1 MPFSINTFSSVG
13 AASSVSPTI
22 FTYATDDP
30 LSTVN
35 QVGYFPQSANILDGD
50 IIFTEIDGTVY
61 LLYYQDGKASPE
73 NDASVLIKSREI
85 FVDDDAPDENA
96 HIDIGGKSPQYPVNT
111 LNDAVTLV
119 TDLDPP
125 PTLFDGASIG
135 GQTYSRYV
143 ENVIFPDD
151 VQVNVSEST
160 IQGEVK
166 AGANAQFKVQVI
178 TTDGSGGQVAYS
190 TNGSSRVGLTTD
202 AIIANGVGDT
212 CISIDGATDGV
223 FIRNGQS
230 LVRADNSTCI
240 SYTATGSNAEGI
252 NFGVADIG
260 DAFANPNNCT
270 ALYIDNGSD
279 TTVFTGN
286 AIKAVNDGN
295 HIGVEIINGSA
306 ILDIPEIRMDINDT
320 AAVVRAGTTFTLNTP
335 KVTGN
340 IVVESGGLLEVDIT
354 AHQGFVLPLGTINGQ
369 IAGVEYGTYID
380 GTDLQFSR
388 TRPDNVRGNPQ
399 PLGYIQLNMDTDTLN
414 SIEFSYTQTTGGS
427 RQYDFTIR
435 DANNLGAIYFAGSNV
450 SSGAAIK
457 TFNVDL
463 VGDAVAPL
471 PGSGEVLLYIQ
482 QSRTGAG
489 GMNTGQCTVNVTRV

>member
-1 MPFSINTFSSVG
+1 MAFELQNFSSVG
-13 AASSVSPTI
+13 AASSASPTI

-30 LSTVN
+30 LSEVN
-35 QVGYFPQSANILDGD
+35 QVGYFPPQANILTGD
-50 IIFTEIDGTVY
+50 IIFTEIDGVVY
-61 LLYYQDGKASPE
+61 QLYYQDGKASPA

-85 FVDDDAPDENA
+85 FVDDDAPDENKD
-96 HIDIGGKSPQYPVNT
+96 IDIGGKSPQYPVNS
-111 LNDAVTLV
+111 LNDSVSLV
-119 TDLDPP
+119 MALNPP
-125 PTLFDGASIG
+125 PALFNGASIG

-143 ENVIFPDD
+143 ESVKFPDN

-166 AGANAQFKVQVI
+166 AGSNAQLKAQVI
-178 TTDGSGGQVAYS
+178 TTNGTGGEIAYS
-190 TNGSSRVGLTTD
+190 TDGSSRVGLTTD
-202 AIIANGVGDT
+202 AIIANGVGDI

-230 LVRADNSTCI
+230 LVRADNSRCI
-240 SYTATGSNAEGI
+240 SYTASGNNAEGI

-260 DAFANPNNCT
+260 DAFASPNSCT

-286 AIKAVNDGN
+286 AIKAQNDGN
-295 HIGVEIINGSA
+295 HIGVEIVNGSA

-320 AAVVRAGTTFTLNTP
+320 AAVVRSGTTFTLNTP

-340 IVVESGGLLEVDIT
+340 IFVESGGLLEVDIT

-369 IAGVEYGTYID
+369 IAGVEYGSYVN
-380 GTDLQFSR
+380 GTELQFSR
-388 TRPDNVRGNPQ
+388 TRPGNVQGSPQ

-414 SIEFSYTQTTGGS
+414 AIEFSYTQTTGGS

-435 DANNLGAIYFAGSNV
+435 DANNLGTIYFAGSYA
-450 SSGAAIK
+450 SFGAGIQ
-457 TFNVDL
+457 TFNANL
-463 VGDAVAPL
+463 VGDAVTPL

-482 QSRTGAG
+482 QARTGAG
-489 GMNTGQCTVNVTRV
+489 GLNTGQCTIQVTRV